1 MTRVA
6 DLTVEE
12 LVDIIRSV
20 VREAVQEEAEPN
32 GVIGNGH
39 RGDVNFVPGSNPKL
53 LLDLPPSNIRIRPE
67 LRSKLLSREE
77 YYGDDS
83 R

>member
-12 LVDIIRSV
+12 LVSIIRSA

-39 RGDVNFVPGSNPKL
+39 LNGAGIVPGSNPRL
-53 LLDLPPSNIRIRPE
+53 LLDVPPSNIRLQPFMQD
-67 LRSKLLSREE
+67 KLLTREE
-77 YYGDDS
+77 YYGDDG